1 MKNQTETSEKSLAPH
16 IALIAVQFLFGGA
29 PVFGKIALQAFPS
42 FAIVGFRVCLAAIV
56 FAVVARLRTG
66 KLLLEDKK
74 DYLYFAV
81 FSLFGVV
88 VNQLFFFRGLELTTA
103 TNTSLLAVTIPIF
116 TILISSVIGN
126 DRLTIKKIA
135 GTILA
140 AIGVIYLVDPRK
152 ASFSSA
158 TTLGDI
164 FIILNS
170 FSYAIYVAVSK
181 KLITKYGAMKSLAWL
196 FIFGSVVTFP
206 IGFYFMQ
213 SVEIG
218 NVGSAAWLALAAV
231 VIFPTILAYYW
242 NAWALERVEPSI
254 VAVYIYLQPLIGFFS
269 AMIFLGEKFSFQIL
283 ISAALIF
290 SGVFLVTRKK
300 VEKKEIYP
308 TNKFG

>member
-1 MKNQTETSEKSLAPH
+1 MENVKEANSDLAPH
-16 IALIAVQFLFGGA
+16 FALVAVQILFGCA

-56 FAVVARLRTG
+56 FAAIARLRTG
-66 KLLLEDKK
+66 KLLLENRK
-74 DYLYFAV
+74 DYLYFAI

-88 VNQLFFFRGLELTTA
+88 VNQLFFFRGLELTSA

-126 DRLTIKKIA
+126 DKLTVKKIC

-181 KLITKYGAMKSLAWL
+181 KIITKYGAMKSLAWL
-196 FIFGSVVTFP
+196 FIFGSIVNLP
-206 IGFYFMQ
+206 IGLYFMQ

-218 NVGSAAWLALAAV
+218 NVSSKAWLALAAV

-242 NAWALERVEPSI
+242 NAWALARVEPSI
-254 VAVYIYLQPLIGFFS
+254 VAVYIYLQPLIGFIS

-290 SGVFLVTRKK
+290 LGVFLVTRR
-300 VEKKEIYP
+300 KKEINP
-308 TNKFG
+308 TDKFG